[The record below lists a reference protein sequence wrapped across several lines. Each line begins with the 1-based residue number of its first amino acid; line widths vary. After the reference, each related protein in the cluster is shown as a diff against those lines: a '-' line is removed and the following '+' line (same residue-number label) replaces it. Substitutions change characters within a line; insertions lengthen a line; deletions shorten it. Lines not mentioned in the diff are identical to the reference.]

1 MKLFIIGDSWAVLPD
16 KQYLDNPDTL
26 PDTYQFLL
34 YEKLQ
39 AECLQVHAINGT
51 GIDWAVSKYYEI
63 SDQIAE
69 NDCVLWIVTSPTRRW
84 LLKDNPE
91 FSNVWAH
98 YSYFDFF
105 PQQRKAIEMYRKYL
119 STEHVDE
126 TFLMSSSAAISYDVM
141 TKGASIIQCPGF
153 LTYSSD
159 PDLMTCSKLCNPH
172 VSVYGS
178 MESIGAYNFTNKYD
192 HIKEHDLWIVKA
204 AQSQK
209 DMVVKTN
216 IDNRFNHMS
225 WKNHEEFA
233 ERVYQSFVNKKDLD
247 LHEGFIME
255 PLDTTDSWTSYNSEY
270 LKSQRAN
277 KFGPLFR

>member
-1 MKLFIIGDSWAVLPD
+1 MKLFIIGDSWAITPD
-16 KQYLDNPDTL
+16 QKYLDNPDTFD
-26 PDTYQFLL
+26 PYHFLL

-39 AECLQVHAINGT
+39 ADALFVYAMNGT

-63 SDQIAE
+63 CDQITE
-69 NDCVLWIVTSPTRRW
+69 NDYVLWIVTSPTRRW

-91 FSNVWAH
+91 LSNVWMR
-98 YSYFDFF
+98 YDDCDIF
-105 PQQRKAIEMYRKYL
+105 PQQRKALEMYRKYL

-126 TFLMSSSAAISYDVM
+126 TFLMSLSSAVSYDVM
-141 TKGASIIQCPGF
+141 ARGASIIQCPGF

-159 PDLMTCSKLCNPH
+159 PNLMTCSKLFNPH

-178 MESIGAYNFTNKYD
+178 MESIGTYNFSNEYD
-192 HIKEHDLWIVKA
+192 HVKEHNLWIAKA
-204 AQSQK
+204 AQSQI
-209 DMVVKTN
+209 DMVRKTG

-247 LHEGFIME
+247 LYKGFIME
-255 PLDTTDSWTSYNSEY
+255 PLDTTDSWTSYNYEH
-270 LKSQRAN
+270 LKS
-277 KFGPLFR
+277 FRS

>member
-1 MKLFIIGDSWAVLPD
+1 MKLFIIGDSWAVVPN
-16 KQYLDNPDTL
+16 KEYIDNSDTL
-26 PDTYQFLL
+26 PDTYHFLL

-39 AECLQVHAINGT
+39 ADALFVHAMNGT

-63 SDQIAE
+63 CNQITE

-91 FSNVWAH
+91 LSNVWMR
-98 YSYFDFF
+98 YDDCDIF
-105 PQQRKAIEMYRKYL
+105 PQQRKALEMYRKYL

-126 TFLMSSSAAISYDVM
+126 TFLMSLSAAVSYDVM
-141 TKGASIIQCPGF
+141 ARGASIIQCPGF

-159 PDLMTCSKLCNPH
+159 PNLMTCSKLFNPH

-178 MESIGAYNFTNKYD
+178 MESIGTYNFSNEHD
-192 HIKEHDLWIVKA
+192 HVKEHDLWIAKA
-204 AQSQK
+204 AQSQI
-209 DMVVKTN
+209 DMVRKTG

-247 LHEGFIME
+247 LYKGFIME
-255 PLDTTDSWTSYNSEY
+255 PLDTTDSWKNYNSEY
-270 LKSQRAN
+270 LKSYRDH
-277 KFGPLFR
+277 KFGFVFR